1 MRLFAAV
8 HPPEAALAELAAAVG
23 RLRSLP
29 AAERLR
35 WTGRPGWHFTL
46 AFYGEVDDDLVPG
59 LSTRLERAAHRS
71 HPFDLRLSGGGRFA
85 RAVVWVGAE
94 GDRDVMS
101 RLAGSAAAAARREG
115 IPMDEHRPYAPHL
128 TVARNRTRT
137 SLSPYVDELAD
148 FSGVWWTVERLC
160 LVRSNLPAGG
170 LPGEQP
176 RYETIGSWQLGR

>member
-8 HPPEAALAELAAAVG
+8 LPPEAALAELAAAVG

-29 AAERLR
+29 GADRLR

-59 LSTRLERAAHRS
+59 LTTRLARSAHRNR
-71 HPFDLRLSGGGRFA
+71 PFRLRLSGGGRFA

-94 GDRDVMS
+94 GDRDVMR

-128 TVARNRTRT
+128 TVARNRTHV
-137 SLSPYVDELAD
+137 SLAPFVGELAD
-148 FSGVWWTVERLC
+148 FTGEWWTVERLC
-160 LVRSNLPAGG
+160 LVRSNLPVSGV
-170 LPGEQP
+170 PGEQP
-176 RYETIGSWQLGR
+176 RYETIGSWHLGH